1 MSLQS
6 LDRAL
11 SKTTDRSVGDI
22 VAAYGSNIQKL
33 KMDAA
38 TGKIDPTKAVMAMMA
53 IQRIVAANTQP
64 PPGTTVAQDTG
75 IAPPPEQMGMPA
87 ILPSVTPAAPQQPPL
102 RMAYGGQVAVSNNQV
117 PSPAMERGLDGI
129 PIPDNMFDYAE
140 GGMIAFGDGGD
151 VKRFQAAGAV
161 NLSQALPPFSFSS
174 DVEFR
179 KLLDS
184 LARSGSYQQLD
195 ELLSKMPESD
205 PRHAQIKQAADAA
218 RAATA
223 YTPPSMQPRGAPPIP
238 GSIGPYTAPPM
249 QGAAV
254 PNVPGLTPAPVE
266 RSGVYKAGQAVGRG
280 LSGMGKLLSEGLVS
294 TAPKAAGALSVLP
307 YALEARDL
315 NVGEEGTLQ
324 GLAIQRLKSL
334 GYTDEQI
341 NKIPRNE
348 LTRAAASATQVVQ
361 QAEAP
366 QVDTTKKDTKAEEK
380 AAVDTAVSEARRII
394 GPTPKLDMP
403 KAPALLDVP
412 KPKTLKEEIEIAQP
426 LAKEM
431 YQDHPEAKK
440 TLDDILKGDK
450 ETLAKQ
456 GYDFDMIKNMVAE
469 TRAEREK
476 IPAQRK
482 EAANLRLL
490 EAGLAIMGGS
500 SPYAFVNIGK
510 GGSEAAKGFNED
522 MKEFRKLDREYRKEL
537 QQLQSMQN
545 QETLMLTT
553 EGKKRYERIQDKVR
567 DTEDKRANAAFQM
580 GQNAVNSAAKRE
592 ETALTLNNATSRT
605 IYQTEA
611 DLRKAQAQ
619 MESQTN
625 IALAQIGAQGR
636 SELFKQQREDAMIDQ
651 IMADANAAGKPI
663 TRSEAFERY
672 NQMRTGLGAYRAEQN
687 KIAEQRIRASVV
699 NKIDEPT
706 LRINIAKG
714 MGLKSAPPPGANA
727 AFDNKVK
734 EEIERIVQR
743 ALQAEVGGTRTS
755 GLSDDYRI
763 LPPER

>member
-1 MSLQS
+1 
-6 LDRAL
+6 
-11 SKTTDRSVGDI
+11 
-22 VAAYGSNIQKL
+22 
-33 KMDAA
+33 MDAA
-38 TGKIDPTKAVMAMMA
+38 AGKIDPTKAVMAMMA

-75 IAPPPEQMGMPA
+75 IAPPPQPMMP
-87 ILPSVTPAAPQQPPL
+87 PPAAPQQPPT
-102 RMAYGGQVAVSNNQV
+102 RMAYGGQVAVSNNQL
-117 PSPAMERGLDGI
+117 PSPAMERGLEGI
-129 PIPDNMFDYAE
+129 PVPDNMFDYAG
-140 GGMIAFGDGGD
+140 GGMVAFADGGN

-161 NLSQALPPFSFSS
+161 SLSQALPPFSFSS
-174 DVEFR
+174 DVDFKR
-179 KLLDS
+179 LIDS

-205 PRHAQIKQAADAA
+205 PRHAQIKQAANSA
-218 RAATA
+218 RMATA
-223 YTPPSMQPRGAPPIP
+223 FTPPSVQARPVPNPMGAGFTP
-238 GSIGPYTAPPM
+238 PPM
-249 QGAAV
+249 QTPPT
-254 PNVPGLTPAPVE
+254 PNVPGLTPATAPVE
-266 RSGVYKAGQAVGRG
+266 RSGVYKAGQAAGRG
-280 LSGMGKLLSEGLVS
+280 LSGMSKLLSEGLVS

-307 YALEARDL
+307 YALESRDL
-315 NVGEEGTLQ
+315 NVGEEETLQ
-324 GLAIQRLKSL
+324 GLARQRLRSL
-334 GYTDEQI
+334 GYSDEQI

-366 QVDTTKKDTKAEEK
+366 QADTTKKDTKAEEK

-426 LAKEM
+426 LAKGM

-510 GGSEAAKGFNED
+510 GASEAAKGFNED

-567 DTEDKRANAAFQM
+567 ETEDKRTNAAFQI
-580 GQNAVNSAAKRE
+580 GQNAVNLAAKRE

-619 MESQTN
+619 MESQAN
-625 IALAQIGAQGR
+625 IALAQIGAQR
-636 SELFKQQREDAMIDQ
+636 DI
-651 IMADANAAGKPI
+651 AGKPAAEVQAVREYAASKGI
-663 TRSEAFERY
+663 SYDQAFREMAQARY
-672 NQMRTGLGAYRAEQN
+672 APRAE
-687 KIAEQRIRASVV
+687 ADLLEQYTKNYFVLRKDYPTFEDYKRAM
-699 NKIDEPT
+699 T
-706 LRINIAKG
+706 QAGGGRAG
-714 MGLKSAPPPGANA
+714 FSAT
-727 AFDNKVK
+727 
-734 EEIERIVQR
+734 E
-743 ALQAEVGGTRTS
+743 
-755 GLSDDYRI
+755 
-763 LPPER
+763 LPR

>member
-64 PPGTTVAQDTG
+64 PSGTTVAQDTG
-75 IAPPPEQMGMPA
+75 IAPPPQQMGMNA
-87 ILPSVTPAAPQQPPL
+87 ITPSVTPVAPQQPPM

-117 PSPAMERGLDGI
+117 PSPAMERGLSGL
-129 PIPDNMFDYAE
+129 PVPDNMFDYAE
-140 GGMIAFGDGGD
+140 GGMVAFGDGGD
-151 VKRFQAAGAV
+151 VKRFDRGGLSAERIAARQVSPFPNSSAADLFSRQQSLMPPYMFDDEV
-161 NLSQALPPFSFSS
+161 NYRRMLERMTVDDLK
-174 DVEFR
+174 E
-179 KLLDS
+179 
-184 LARSGSYQQLD
+184 LARKTPMTVPGTG
-195 ELLSKMPESD
+195 ETN
-205 PRHAQIKQAADAA
+205 PRFKAIEEVVRSRTASVGPYAA
-218 RAATA
+218 
-223 YTPPSMQPRGAPPIP
+223 PPTQPRGTPPIP

-341 NKIPRNE
+341 AKVPRNE
-348 LTRAAASATQVVQ
+348 LTRAAASATQVVR

-366 QVDTTKKDTKAEEK
+366 QADTTKKDTKAEEK

-403 KAPALLDVP
+403 KAPELLDVP
-412 KPKTLKEEIEIAQP
+412 KLKTLKEEIEIAQP

-580 GQNAVNSAAKRE
+580 GQNAVNLAAKRE

-625 IALAQIGAQGR
+625 IALAQIAAQER
-636 SELFKQQREDAMIDQ
+636 I
-651 IMADANAAGKPI
+651 AGKP
-663 TRSEAFERY
+663 A
-672 NQMRTGLGAYRAEQN
+672 AEVQ
-687 KIAEQRIRASVV
+687 
-699 NKIDEPT
+699 
-706 LRINIAKG
+706 L
-714 MGLKSAPPPGANA
+714 
-727 AFDNKVK
+727 
-734 EEIERIVQR
+734 IERIQNDPGFAKAYDKAMQSRYAPKAEADLREEYTKNYLVLRKDYPTFEDYKR
-743 ALQAEVGGTRTS
+743 AMTQAGGTKGVDYKGRY
-755 GLSDDYRI
+755 GL
-763 LPPER
+763 E